1 MTNNNDRPTKN
12 ERRQHARDVARQRAD
27 AERRR
32 KRRNRWFLQG
42 GIGIGVIAIAAI
54 VAIVIVNVNNA
65 STVSATGPKNM
76 ATGAIQFT
84 GKDGKVTPVTTK
96 AVTNGTATPVP
107 TKNADGAVAVTEYVD
122 WACPVCKQ
130 FEGAYADQILD
141 RVKTGEATLAIQ
153 PVSILDR
160 SYQNSRY
167 ASRAANAAMCVANFA
182 PDKFLAVQTQFFD
195 NQPQEGSKGLTN
207 AEIAK
212 LVKAGGATGSD
223 ISECLSTE
231 RYKGWVT
238 KSTQAVVGNPA
249 LQGQQGFG
257 TPTILVNGKMVPTLT
272 DVVSE
277 IDAASKK

>member
-130 FEGAYADQILD
+130 FEGAYANQILD

-257 TPTILVNGKMVPTLT
+257 TPTILVNGKMVSTLT